1 MNGKDTWTKKGANA
15 LTYSFEYEE
24 KEVDRRN
31 LYALA
36 AWPHSRLAS

>member
-24 KEVDRRN
+24 KG
-31 LYALA
+31 
-36 AWPHSRLAS
+36 AWKKLIDETCNR